1 MVNPFDKKCWNLGEH
16 HELKRMIDHPQLNK
30 HRAPRRTRME
40 VQRLTLKKNYNVLK
54 INISHLLK
62 INNGLNTSLWQMQ
75 NENRRRVDY
84 INERESVSLNK
95 ALQLGD
101 RTFCCYLEVDNA
113 FTNLRLTLSMLASCL
128 RKFTLRTKRPENR
141 NEMEKHKSNK

>member
-1 MVNPFDKKCWNLGEH
+1 
-16 HELKRMIDHPQLNK
+16 
-30 HRAPRRTRME
+30 
-40 VQRLTLKKNYNVLK
+40 
-54 INISHLLK
+54 
-62 INNGLNTSLWQMQ
+62 MQ

-84 INERESVSLNK
+84 INERASVSLNK

-128 RKFTLRTKRPENR
+128 RKFTHYER
-141 NEMEKHKSNK
+141 NGQRLCFQ

>member
-1 MVNPFDKKCWNLGEH
+1 MV
-16 HELKRMIDHPQLNK
+16 
-30 HRAPRRTRME
+30 
-40 VQRLTLKKNYNVLK
+40 LTLHYGKCKMK
-54 INISHLLK
+54 IDVEWT
-62 INNGLNTSLWQMQ
+62 TSM
-75 NENRRRVDY
+75 RGK
-84 INERESVSLNK
+84 SVSLNK

-141 NEMEKHKSNK
+141 NEMEKQKSNK